1 MALHWFFLR
10 FSVTLLNTLL
20 VTFGITSIIEAGIQW
35 TWTADFHRMES
46 TYAAVRWKLG
56 PLFLSLTDVVTLGFA
71 LGAGARHVGGAA
83 LHRPGKAIRAT
94 TEDAPIAAA
103 FGVNEKLLGYLVSG
117 LAAAVA
123 AVAGLCLALN
133 HTLAPVQIYAWMGV
147 VFAAVMMGGLGRPL
161 GPLVA
166 GIVIGVSEA
175 ITMAV
180 TAPTWAPLVSFSLLI
195 AILLSG
201 RRDFHEAA
209 LAVLA
214 AGACSG
220 AVPFSVCR
228 LSTSR
233 SSTWCCSAIVLAT
246 SWNLLSGYSGYFS
259 FGHGAFFGVG
269 VYTTATLAAQLDWP
283 FLWTLPA
290 AGAVAACSV
299 SRSARWRSA
308 CRRCAP
314 NCSRC

>member
-1 MALHWFFLR
+1 LPSATLLGQSVLSGVFIGALYGLLGLGLSLSWGMLRQVNLAHFALAFLGAYVTFQLAAVAKVDPFVTLAITMPAFFALGTALHWFFCR

-35 TWTADFHRMES
+35 YWTADFHRMEN

-56 PLFLSLTDVVTLGFA
+56 PLFVSLTDVVTLGFA
-71 LGAGARHVGGAA
+71 LA
-83 LHRPGKAIRAT
+83 LALGMWAVLRFTDLGKAIRAT

-147 VFAAVMMGGLGRPL
+147 VFAAVMMGGLGRPI

-180 TAPTWAPLVSFSLLI
+180 TNPTWAPLVSFSLLI
-195 AILLSG
+195 AILLF
-201 RRDFHEAA
+201 RPAR
-209 LAVLA
+209 
-214 AGACSG
+214 
-220 AVPFSVCR
+220 FS
-228 LSTSR
+228 
-233 SSTWCCSAIVLAT
+233 
-246 SWNLLSGYSGYFS
+246 
-259 FGHGAFFGVG
+259 
-269 VYTTATLAAQLDWP
+269 
-283 FLWTLPA
+283 
-290 AGAVAACSV
+290 
-299 SRSARWRSA
+299 
-308 CRRCAP
+308 
-314 NCSRC
+314 